1 MKSIVRS
8 FLDLLSAD
16 LCTCRPP
23 FPLPFHLCLTSLAS
37 PFFRIIR
44 SCSAHAKQF
53 SLESRRNQYV
63 FFLRPLSPRT
73 RSLADAMARE
83 TERERVIPLQR
94 TPTYFPYLSSLLLH
108 HNTNSND
115 FGAPSHRLGLGHQHA
130 GRTRHGQ
137 ADDGRWRRR
146 RPRRWIVR
154 HLQRQDRT
162 RSGASDPDRAACART
177 GRAGETWAKKAAGD
191 GSLLF
196 HLSEVG

>member
-23 FPLPFHLCLTSLAS
+23 FPLPFHPWHPLFSESYDPVARMQS
-37 PFFRIIR
+37 SFRW
-44 SCSAHAKQF
+44 SHEGTNTF
-53 SLESRRNQYV
+53 

-83 TERERVIPLQR
+83 TERERVIPLQH

-177 GRAGETWAKKAAGD
+177 GRAGESWAKEAAGD
-191 GSLLF
+191 GSLLL